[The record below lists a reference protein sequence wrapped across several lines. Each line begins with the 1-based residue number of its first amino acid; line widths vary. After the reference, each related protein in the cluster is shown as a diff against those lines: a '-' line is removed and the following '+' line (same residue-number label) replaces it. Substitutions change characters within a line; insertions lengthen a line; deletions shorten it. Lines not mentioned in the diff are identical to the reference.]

1 MYLKSAFSIGLAT
14 YVLLILA
21 ESFQPG
27 FVSNYFSAHWL
38 LLLVLVL
45 FIFLLQ
51 KDTSWKTSPVLERVM
66 VFVLAGVFAVVTW
79 KMGRPLEELRILI
92 TLVVFALPFALSK
105 TLRET
110 KS

>member
-1 MYLKSAFSIGLAT
+1 MYIKSAFSISLAT

-38 LLLVLVL
+38 LLIALVL
-45 FIFLLQ
+45 FIFLLRT
-51 KDTSWKTSPVLERVM
+51 DTSWKTFPTLEWLM
-66 VFVLAGVFAVVTW
+66 TFVLAMVFAVVTW
-79 KMGRPLEELRILI
+79 KIGRPLEELRILI
-92 TLVVFALPFALSK
+92 TLIVFALPFALLSTVK
-105 TLRET
+105 